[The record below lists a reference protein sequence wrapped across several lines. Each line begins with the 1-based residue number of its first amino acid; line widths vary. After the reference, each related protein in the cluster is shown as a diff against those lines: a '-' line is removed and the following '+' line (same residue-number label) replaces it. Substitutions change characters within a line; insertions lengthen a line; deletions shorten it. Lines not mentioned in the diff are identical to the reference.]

1 MAGLVRARSRF
12 LSAALGDDKM
22 ELG

>member
-1 MAGLVRARSRF
+1 MAGLVRARPRF